1 MTTKTFA
8 ATILALSLLGA
19 AGRAQSA
26 ASQSPADLLQRG
38 IYMQETTG
46 DIDGAIKIY
55 RQVVESAGGNP
66 GNNANAAQAQYRLV
80 LCMLLK
86 ADPTAALRE
95 LQVLE
100 QKFPSQQ
107 DLVNRARAILPTSA
121 TILPT
126 PWGETEVS
134 QLNIKRD
141 GMFTGE
147 TLYYSVDPS
156 NNTAAHQSVLKWEL
170 KTKNTTRSATLTVD
184 SETLRPISRNGY
196 SNPTLES
203 NDDFGDAAADAFGGP
218 AIDIQESVF
227 AIRRMPLAVGYKTT
241 LPTTSFTL
249 GQKVPKQVELAVT
262 GIEPV
267 QVTSG
272 KYTCY
277 KVSISALGQTFW
289 FGIDGA
295 RLLVKFQSGN
305 VEADLVKVWGPGSGL
320 DAAVA
325 FLKTAGWN
333 VDNRYMAGAT
343 GSGTFYSPQGSF
355 MVNVRMTKVYTPASD
370 IAEAL
375 RQVIPD
381 EVKRGQGTDFKVRP
395 DSIQYRTINGQQ
407 ALSYIS
413 EATLN
418 GPDKPK
424 TTNFEVWIRTEST
437 FIEFSLSPLNNTGS
451 FAVARWWFEP
461 LIETA
466 RIP

>member
-26 ASQSPADLLQRG
+26 SGQSAAGLLQRG

-55 RQVVESAGGNP
+55 RQVVESAGANP
-66 GNNANAAQAQYRLV
+66 GNNASAAQAQYRLV

-100 QKFPSQQ
+100 QKFPAQQ
-107 DLVNRARAILPTSA
+107 DLVNRARAILPSSA
-121 TILPT
+121 STLST
-126 PWGETEVS
+126 PWGVTEVS

-156 NNTAAHQSVLKWEL
+156 NNAAAHQSVLKWEL
-170 KTKNTTRSATLTVD
+170 KTKNTTRSATLRVD
-184 SETLRPISRNGY
+184 SETLRPITVNGY
-196 SNPTLES
+196 ASLRLES

-227 AIRRMPLAVGYKTT
+227 AMRRMPLAVGYKTT

-295 RLLVKFQSGN
+295 RPLVKFQSGN

-343 GSGTFYSPQGSF
+343 GSGTFFSPQGNF
-355 MVNVRMTKVYTPASD
+355 VVTVRMTKVHTAASD

-413 EATLN
+413 DVTQN

-424 TTNFEVWIRTEST
+424 TTDFEVWIRTEST
-437 FIEFSLSPLNNTGS
+437 SIDFSVTPNGNGS
-451 FAVARWWFEP
+451 FAVARWWFER